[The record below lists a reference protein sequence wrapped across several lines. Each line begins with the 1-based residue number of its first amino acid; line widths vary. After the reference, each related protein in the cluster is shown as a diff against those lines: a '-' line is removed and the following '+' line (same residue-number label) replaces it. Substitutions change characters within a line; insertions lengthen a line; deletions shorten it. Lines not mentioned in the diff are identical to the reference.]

1 MQPVKRRET
10 EIDDLIKVNLKTTF
24 LHQTALTPNN
34 IHSREKK
41 ACTGFLYAGLSVVL
55 FEQRWQGSS
64 EELETCQL

>member
-1 MQPVKRRET
+1 MKRRET

-41 ACTGFLYAGLSVVL
+41 PGLALCMQV
-55 FEQRWQGSS
+55 
-64 EELETCQL
+64 CQLFYLNKDGKEVLKN